1 MKKDKILYTG
11 GTYDIFHFG
20 HTSFLRQ
27 CSFLCD
33 ELVVALNTDEFIKEF
48 KGRYPVMNYKE
59 RERSLL
65 NCPFVDKVVPNF
77 SGQDSKPTILSVNPD
92 IVAIGDDWAHKDYY
106 KQMQF
111 SQEWLDEHSIILV
124 YVPYTK
130 DISTSEIKRRILDA
144 RV

>member
-1 MKKDKILYTG
+1 
-11 GTYDIFHFG
+11 
-20 HTSFLRQ
+20 
-27 CSFLCD
+27 
-33 ELVVALNTDEFIKEF
+33 
-48 KGRYPVMNYKE
+48 MNYKE
-59 RERSLL
+59 REKSLL

-111 SQEWLDEHSIILV
+111 SQGWLDEHSIILV

-130 DISTSEIKRRILDA
+130 DMSTTEIKKRILEA
-144 RV
+144 GC